1 MQREVDPDFARY
13 VRARQHQLLRAA
25 HLVCGERQLAE
36 QVLEGSLATVAGR
49 WERVRE
55 DADTAVRR
63 GVYRDAVSAA
73 RGVRDDVR
81 GVLGGLAPRE
91 RALLVLRY
99 FEERSEAQVAEVM
112 GGAVPDVTRSTRTA
126 VARLHDLYPA
136 QDVTELLDDASRHV
150 VEVDLADRSWRAALA
165 RRRVRR
171 RRAASAVAAVAA
183 LGVVVAVAQG
193 AGRGT
198 TPTPSPTTPTTT
210 TTAAVQKL
218 PDGTVYAE
226 MPLEGEEDRLPD
238 YDAGLPSVIDPEAR
252 AVRLSTLAKPP
263 GSVVA
268 VYLRRAGIHYRA
280 VLVPKDHPQVVVDTL
295 DLLPTRDAGGNEGVP
310 LGPKAISPE
319 GSYVVFAQP
328 GAVVRLDLRS
338 GAVDRYA
345 VPAADLQVAG
355 WGSGRT
361 VVARTAR
368 EAWSLDLDQPSPRA
382 VRTAVPPEVVRGVAV
397 PVPELAGE
405 TVAAGRWAA
414 SGAYFDQDVTS
425 PVIVRGNGPIYQ
437 GLVAV
442 DAQARTGRVLL
453 APESPDGRTGR
464 VKECC
469 TVLSWADPSTVLF
482 RSSGYD
488 GSWVLAWNVETGR
501 VYDVARLDE
510 GGGVD
515 YPRAIALAVGT
526 RD

>member
-25 HLVCGERQLAE
+25 HLVCGERQEAE
-36 QVLEGSLATVAGR
+36 QVLEGALATVAGR
-49 WERVRE
+49 WHRVRE
-55 DADTAVRR
+55 EPDTAVRR
-63 GVYRDAVSAA
+63 QLYRDAVVSA
-73 RGVRDDVR
+73 RGHRADVR
-81 GVLGGLAPRE
+81 GVLGGLPPKE

-99 FEERSEAQVAEVM
+99 FEERSEGQVAQVL
-112 GGAVPDVTRSTRTA
+112 GASVPDVSRETRAA

-136 QDVTELLDDASRHV
+136 HDVTELLDDASRHV
-150 VEVDLADRSWRAALA
+150 AEVDLAERSWSAALA

-171 RRAASAVAAVAA
+171 RRVTSAVAGVAA
-183 LGVVVAVAQG
+183 LGVVVVAAQG
-193 AGRGT
+193 AGRGGS
-198 TPTPSPTTPTTT
+198 TPAPSPTT
-210 TTAAVQKL
+210 ASRAVVQRL
-218 PDGTVYAE
+218 PDGTVYAA

-238 YDAGLPSVIDPEAR
+238 YDAGLPSVIDPEGH
-252 AVRLSTLAKPP
+252 AVRLSTLRVPP
-263 GSVVA
+263 ESVVA
-268 VYLRRAGIHYRA
+268 VYLRRAGTHYRA

-319 GSYVVFAQP
+319 GQYVVFAQP
-328 GAVVRLDLRS
+328 GAVVRLDLRT

-345 VPAADLQVAG
+345 VPAPDLQLVG

-368 EAWSLDLDQPSPRA
+368 EAWALDLEQPSPRA
-382 VRTAVPPEVVRGVAV
+382 VRTAVPTALTRGVAV
-397 PVPELAGE
+397 PVTELAGE
-405 TVAAGRWAA
+405 TVSAGRWAA

-442 DAQARTGRVLL
+442 DADSRSGRVLL

-515 YPRAIALAVGT
+515 YPHAIALAVGT